1 MFQTEIPNLLPVINE
16 ILARVNRQMLL
27 ILKTNDLLRGIE
39 STLQTQSRLVFSW
52 LSFENFGY
60 IFNYLPIY
68 CNLSVQWLQ
77 TYKI

>member
-39 STLQTQSRLVFSW
+39 STLQTQSRLVFSC
-52 LSFENFGY
+52 LRVENFRCMGENY
-60 IFNYLPIY
+60 VLNIFFN
-68 CNLSVQWLQ
+68 V
-77 TYKI
+77 